1 MRDDMAKVV
10 TERPRR
16 GHGNKS
22 KKTTGLP
29 IRRYDPEV
37 DYDEPVRLPVSR
49 GRQYGWNAKEFSD
62 LINPLKRYLRSCVG
76 RPWNKVHSEL
86 SQKLDRRSISGSHIW
101 DHVMW
106 EIETDCFIGPDR
118 LAYSNKRKHHRGD
131 SAIDGLYVHPRTGL
145 IREQHPRR
153 RGRSPASRPLSI
165 STKMAE
171 LGEAAVES
179 GRGEPGSPTG
189 RANNLSATLSVLT

>member
-16 GHGNKS
+16 GHSNPS

-29 IRRYDPEV
+29 IRRYDRDA

-62 LINPLKRYLRSCVG
+62 LINPLKRYLRSCIG

-106 EIETDCFIGPDR
+106 EIETDCYIGQTVSLTATIGDTVAAIGP
-118 LAYSNKRKHHRGD
+118 S
-131 SAIDGLYVHPRTGL
+131 SACT
-145 IREQHPRR
+145 
-153 RGRSPASRPLSI
+153 
-165 STKMAE
+165 STQGTA
-171 LGEAAVES
+171 
-179 GRGEPGSPTG
+179 
-189 RANNLSATLSVLT
+189 